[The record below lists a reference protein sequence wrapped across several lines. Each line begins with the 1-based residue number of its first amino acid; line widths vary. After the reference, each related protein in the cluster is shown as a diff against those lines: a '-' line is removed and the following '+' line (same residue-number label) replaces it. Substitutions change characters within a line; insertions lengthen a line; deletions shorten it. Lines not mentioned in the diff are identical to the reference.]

1 MNIKRRVCQVVQS
14 LHISTFMEKK
24 SQLVFQKKVTLIGA
38 TSGGLITLRR
48 VLVISFCFCFT
59 LRTIFKSSFV
69 CVCLGGGGGGGVK
82 VGREGMNSS
91 FKFKN
96 FSQIQL
102 LYLLTYFSYLFSVV
116 WLLFSCDFLSF
127 FCCFVSYMGWVG
139 A

>member
-24 SQLVFQKKVTLIGA
+24 SQLAFQKQVILIGA

-69 CVCLGGGGGGGVK
+69 CVCVGGGGKGGI
-82 VGREGMNSS
+82 EGMTSS
-91 FKFKN
+91 FKFKKI
-96 FSQIQL
+96 SQIQL

-116 WLLFSCDFLSF
+116 WLLFSCNFLSF
-127 FCCFVSYMGWVG
+127 FCCFG